1 MLYIVFIYIM
11 AFSGSGR
18 SKILSFPYDLISR
31 ALPHKIE
38 PLEFNLIGFEDK
50 NILFYWSLLR

>member
-1 MLYIVFIYIM
+1 MLYIM
-11 AFSGSGR
+11 AFSGR
-18 SKILSFPYDLISR
+18 SKFYHFFFFYDLISR

-50 NILFYWSLLR
+50 NI